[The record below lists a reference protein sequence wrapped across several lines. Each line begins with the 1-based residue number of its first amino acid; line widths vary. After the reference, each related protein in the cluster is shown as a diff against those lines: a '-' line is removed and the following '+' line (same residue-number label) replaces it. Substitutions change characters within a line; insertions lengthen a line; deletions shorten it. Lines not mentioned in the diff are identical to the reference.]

1 MVYSYRHD
9 GFASGGRLASCLNA
23 RCNRSSHRPSKK
35 SALYGTRTRL
45 TCSTGRPPLPLRHRA
60 KSVRRESHPPIHHG
74 KVAPRLLGH
83 GHISRTEGFE
93 PSRHALEAHCSP
105 RSTSLT
111 ADPKLKQTPNRRGAS
126 FCLRAS
132 ASEFRELESN
142 QHRRVQS
149 PLPYQLG
156 DPGIDQ
162 LPERES
168 NPHASRAPVSEAG
181 ASTNS
186 ATRQYPRRDS
196 NPRSPA

>member
-1 MVYSYRHD
+1 MSDSLRVDEWRTVRTFDATDPATCHRREAPCTGLEPVSPARQAGRH
-9 GFASGGRLASCLNA
+9 S
-23 RCNRSSHRPSKK
+23 RCV
-35 SALYGTRTRL
+35 
-45 TCSTGRPPLPLRHRA
+45 TGR

-93 PSRHALEAHCSP
+93 PSRRALEAHCSP
-105 RSTSLT
+105 RSTSLA
-111 ADPKLKQTPNRRGAS
+111 ADTESRQTPDRRGAW
-126 FCLRAS
+126 FCLLAS

-181 ASTNS
+181 ASTSS